1 MFVELFGKL
10 VGRWFVSRAWHDR
23 EMVRLNALIA
33 QKEEE
38 LWEVRGIVEKA
49 LRAASLVPGA
59 TDEQIEVLKVMTELY
74 LDKQGK
80 TVN

>member
-1 MFVELFGKL
+1 MLVELFGKL
-10 VGRWFVSRAWHDR
+10 VGRWFVSRAEHDR
-23 EMVRLNALIA
+23 EMARLNALIA

-38 LWEVRGIVEKA
+38 LWEVRGILEKA
-49 LRAASLVPGA
+49 LRAASLVQGA

>member
-1 MFVELFGKL
+1 
-10 VGRWFVSRAWHDR
+10 
-23 EMVRLNALIA
+23 MVRLNALIA

>member
-1 MFVELFGKL
+1 M
-10 VGRWFVSRAWHDR
+10 A
-23 EMVRLNALIA
+23 RLNALIA

-38 LWEVRGIVEKA
+38 LWAVRGIVERA
-49 LRAASLVPGA
+49 LCAARLVQGA
-59 TDEQIEVLKVMTELY
+59 TDEQTEVLKLMTELY